1 VAEIIQ
7 LTPTARPRAGI
18 RDIRNEYGLS
28 VVQAAKALG
37 TSPSAIETWE
47 AHPDMG
53 PHEQI
58 ARSKIERYVL
68 EHGRDGGKNLLF
80 GAYPLR
86 LAREILGLDI
96 KGIASAYGYTVA
108 AWQKIEANS
117 RILDREKIHEI
128 ENRVRQHFVRVCN
141 SS

>member
-1 VAEIIQ
+1 MAEIIQ
-7 LTPTARPRAGI
+7 LTPNPRSGTSV
-18 RDIRNEYGLS
+18 RDIRNEYGIT

-37 TSPSAIETWE
+37 TSPSMIEMWE

-53 PHEQI
+53 PHEEV
-58 ARSKIERYVL
+58 ARAKIGRYVV

-96 KGIASAYGYTVA
+96 KGMASAYGYTIA
-108 AWQKIEANS
+108 AWQKIEANT
-117 RILDREKIHEI
+117 RILDREKIYEI
-128 ENRVRQHFVRVCN
+128 ENRVREHFVSVCN
-141 SS
+141 SA